1 MPVILSLD
9 VATVTGYALFDTECT
24 YSQIKLGKFRCE
36 GKEIWEKA
44 ASLRE
49 NIREIRKANNRIDYG
64 IVEMPLT
71 ISPQYQKKER
81 EDFAS
86 GVDDANRGDG
96 DAFIARIS
104 TAIQRHGLASREV
117 ADVIGE
123 TFASPTINS
132 MTTAQLNWLAGTA
145 QTTLLGM
152 GIPVEYTRSQS
163 WQSIIP
169 KEIRNAMKKQNG
181 RRDTKAAV
189 RVYCDRLGIIG
200 GDENARDA
208 AMMGIW
214 CSLRSQMFKE
224 ATKERAL
231 L

>member
-1 MPVILSLD
+1 MSVILALD
-9 VATVTGYALFDTECT
+9 VATVTGWSLFDTETT

-44 ASLRE
+44 ASLRD
-49 NIREIRKANNRIDYG
+49 NIREIRKAHNRIDFG
-64 IVEMPLT
+64 VIEMPLT

-86 GVDDANRGDG
+86 GADQANRGDG
-96 DAFIARIS
+96 AAFIERIS

-132 MTTAQLNWLAGTA
+132 MTTAQLNWLAGVA

-152 GIPVEYTRSQS
+152 GIPVEIVRAQS
-163 WQSIIP
+163 WQAVIP
-169 KEIRNAMKKQNG
+169 KEIRNAMKKGNG

-208 AMMGIW
+208 AMIGIW
-214 CSLRSQMFKE
+214 CSLKSQMFKE
-224 ATKERAL
+224 ATKERTL